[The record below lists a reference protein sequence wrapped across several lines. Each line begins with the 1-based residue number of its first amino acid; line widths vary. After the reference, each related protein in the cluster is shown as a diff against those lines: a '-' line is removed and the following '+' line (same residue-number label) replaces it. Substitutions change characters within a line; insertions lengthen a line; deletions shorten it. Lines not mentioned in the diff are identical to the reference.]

1 MATYVWTI
9 NRLFT
14 EDITKNS
21 VTYSDVISRVQAT
34 LTGTS
39 ETDNTISA
47 ESSFDL
53 DMDVTNIENSFTAYN
68 SVTETNAKTWI
79 ENRVDANILSNIKQN
94 IEDNIAFE
102 EKIKNAVA
110 KEDADGNATFPWT

>member
-9 NRLFT
+9 NKLFT
-14 EDITKNS
+14 ENITKNS

-39 ETDNTISA
+39 ETDSSISA

-53 DMDVTNIENSFTAYN
+53 DMDITNVENSFITYN
-68 SVTETNAKTWI
+68 SVSETNVKTWI
-79 ENRVDANILSNIKQN
+79 ENRVDASILSNIKTN
-94 IEDNIAFE
+94 IEDNIDFE
-102 EKIKNAVA
+102 EKIKDAVA
-110 KEDADGNATFPWT
+110 KEDSNGDATFPWT

>member
-9 NRLFT
+9 NKLFT
-14 EDITKNS
+14 ENITKNS

-39 ETDNTISA
+39 ETDNTISS
-47 ESSFDL
+47 EGSFDL
-53 DMDVTNIENSFTAYN
+53 DMDVTDIENSFTAYN
-68 SVTETNAKTWI
+68 SVSESNVKTWV
-79 ENRVDANILSNIKQN
+79 ENRIDATILSNIKTN
-94 IEDNIAFE
+94 IQDNIDFK

-110 KEDADGNATFPWT
+110 KEDADGNASFPWN